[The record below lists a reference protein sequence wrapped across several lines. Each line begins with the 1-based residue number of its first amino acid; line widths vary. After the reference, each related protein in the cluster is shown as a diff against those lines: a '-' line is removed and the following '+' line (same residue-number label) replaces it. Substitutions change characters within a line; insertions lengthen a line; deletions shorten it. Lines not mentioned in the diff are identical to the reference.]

1 MQRNQQRVNN
11 GGRGGG
17 RVGRIR
23 PSMFHPIHYRV
34 MANGPLGAF
43 VSPCTAPALPARPEM
58 TFQCIQDTAGG
69 VPMTALKSSHPPAGM
84 PVAPL
89 AYKCIGCGRIP
100 CRYMRPAE
108 LTDPENP
115 TVIDWGLVELGT
127 TTLEEVPA
135 VFVVAYAY
143 VNPLQ

>member
-1 MQRNQQRVNN
+1 
-11 GGRGGG
+11 
-17 RVGRIR
+17 
-23 PSMFHPIHYRV
+23 MFHPIHYRV

-43 VSPCTAPALPARPEM
+43 VSPCTAPALPARPEL